1 MNTKPTANASYHEWI
16 DYYNKMLVGQIKP
29 ELDIAWQ
36 KRLRKIFSEMP
47 ENWCLKTD
55 TEILRGKGIVWDR
68 ESGNF
73 FFKPRPVDWQQFM

>member
-36 KRLRKIFSEMP
+36 KRLRKIFSDLRP
-47 ENWCLKTD
+47 SAYGIKQHNGSPANCIYTTD
-55 TEILRGKGIVWDR
+55 TPTAQITNII
-68 ESGNF
+68 
-73 FFKPRPVDWQQFM
+73 Q